1 MTMMTTDRPNKR
13 ARLALALMAGAT
25 LAGCAAYE
33 PCQTA
38 SCTADRAISAEVLR
52 QFSYRDAF
60 MPNTIRVQTYDGVVY
75 LYGFVDTEYE
85 LALATDIARVPG
97 VKEVRNELCEWPSR
111 F

>member
-1 MTMMTTDRPNKR
+1 
-13 ARLALALMAGAT
+13 
-25 LAGCAAYE
+25 
-33 PCQTA
+33 
-38 SCTADRAISAEVLR
+38 
-52 QFSYRDAF
+52 